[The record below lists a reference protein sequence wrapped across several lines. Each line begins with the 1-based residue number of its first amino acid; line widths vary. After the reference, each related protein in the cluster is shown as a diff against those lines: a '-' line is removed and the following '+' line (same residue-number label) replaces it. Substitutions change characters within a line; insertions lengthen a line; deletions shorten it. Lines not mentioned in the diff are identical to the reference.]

1 MTEGETMT
9 RRNWKAEATDLQE
22 RIKAALAILVPLSL
36 TKPAWDEVDQMIDI
50 LTDNHEA
57 CWLST

>member
-22 RIKAALAILVPLSL
+22 RIKAALAILVRLSL

-57 CWLST
+57 WWLST